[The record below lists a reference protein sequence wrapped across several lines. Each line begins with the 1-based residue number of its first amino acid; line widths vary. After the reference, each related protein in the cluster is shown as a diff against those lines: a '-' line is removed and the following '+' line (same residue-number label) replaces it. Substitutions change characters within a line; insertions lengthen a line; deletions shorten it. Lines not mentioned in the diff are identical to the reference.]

1 MYIYQNHLGGGLYT
15 SDSWLDPEWLY
26 CEECGDSDT
35 LLGDAETREEAY
47 KLLKDEN
54 YDEGYI
60 QEFLDEE
67 FGAATHETVDY
78 EEGSNGKCEKGE

>member
-15 SDSWLDPEWLY
+15 SDRWLDPEELY
-26 CEECGDSDT
+26 CEECSDSDW
-35 LLGDAETREEAY
+35 LLGEVETREEAY
-47 KLLKDEN
+47 DLLKYEN

-67 FGAATHETVDY
+67 FGAAAHEND
-78 EEGSNGKCEKGE
+78 

>member
-15 SDSWLDPEWLY
+15 SDCWLDPEELY
-26 CEECGDSDT
+26 CEECGDSDW
-35 LLGDAETREEAY
+35 LLGEAETREEAY
-47 KLLKDEN
+47 ELLKDED

-67 FGAATHETVDY
+67 FGAETHEND
-78 EEGSNGKCEKGE
+78 